1 MSSKQIRILATVLLI
16 LAGLLALLAWQVA
29 RQQAVP
35 IPTARTAPTHAVVVT
50 TRAVEAGKPLTADAL
65 AVMQLP
71 IEPAG
76 AYQDAARVVGQVP
89 VVNLGSNVPV
99 LEGQLLSGLARQ
111 IPEGDRALA
120 VSVDEAVGVGHQVQP
135 GDFVDVFVILRR
147 DNQEIAESQTRL
159 LLSRLRVLAYG
170 NGSVN
175 DSRKVQ
181 GEQMMARRDGARTA
195 VLSVPVDQVGKLAM
209 AQQAG
214 RLVLALR
221 NPSDA
226 SMPSDGMFAEPPT
239 VLQARAGVPP
249 EAERAPVDKAAAGM
263 SLAGLV
269 GQAQAGNTAPR
280 ALAPAPSRRAAA
292 QPMASLTASAPR
304 RDTPDNNN
312 GVEVIRAGKRAI
324 E

>member
-1 MSSKQIRILATVLLI
+1 MSSKQIRILAVVLLV
-16 LAGLLALLAWQVA
+16 LAGLLALMAWQVA
-29 RQQAVP
+29 RTHAVP
-35 IPTARTAPTHAVVVT
+35 IPHAKTAPTHAVVVT

-65 AVMQLP
+65 AVMELP
-71 IEPAG
+71 IEPSG

-89 VVNLGSNVPV
+89 VVNLGVNVPV

-111 IPEGDRALA
+111 IPDGDRALA
-120 VSVDEAVGVGHQVQP
+120 VAVDEVVGVGHQVQP

-147 DNQEIAESQTRL
+147 DNQEIAESQSRL
-159 LLSRLRVLAYG
+159 LLSHLRVLAYG
-170 NGSVN
+170 VGSVN

-181 GEQMMARRDGARTA
+181 GEQMMARREGAKTA
-195 VLSVPVDQVGKLAM
+195 VLSVPVEQVGKLAM

-226 SMPSDGMFAEPPT
+226 SMPSEGMFADAPA

-249 EAERAPVDKAAAGM
+249 EAQRAPMDRAAAGV
-263 SLAGLV
+263 SLNGLV
-269 GQAQAGNTAPR
+269 GGAAPR
-280 ALAPAPSRRAAA
+280 LTAAPALRAIAPAA
-292 QPMASLTASAPR
+292 PAAPVAR
-304 RDTPDNNN
+304 HESSNNDN
-312 GVEVIRAGKRAI
+312 GVEVIRAGKRAT

>member
-1 MSSKQIRILATVLLI
+1 MSSKQIRILAVVLLV
-16 LAGLLALLAWQVA
+16 LSGLLALMAWQVA
-29 RQQAVP
+29 RTQSVP
-35 IPTARTAPTHAVVVT
+35 IPHVKTVPTHAVVVT

-65 AVMQLP
+65 AVMELP

-89 VVNLGSNVPV
+89 VVNLGANVPV

-111 IPEGDRALA
+111 IADGERALA
-120 VSVDEAVGVGHQVQP
+120 VSVDEVVGVGHQVQP

-147 DNQEIAESQTRL
+147 DSQEIAESQSRL
-159 LLSRLRVLAYG
+159 LLSHLRVLAYG

-181 GEQMMARRDGARTA
+181 NEQMMARREGAKTA
-195 VLSVPVDQVGKLAM
+195 VLSVPVEQVGKLAL

-221 NPSDA
+221 NPSDT
-226 SMPSDGMFAEPPT
+226 SIPSDGMFAEPPA
-239 VLQARAGVPP
+239 VLQARAGAPS
-249 EAERAPVDKAAAGM
+249 EAGRAPMDKAVAGIG
-263 SLAGLV
+263 LEGLV
-269 GQAQAGNTAPR
+269 GSAAPR
-280 ALAPAPSRRAAA
+280 ASVPAPATRAT
-292 QPMASLTASAPR
+292 PLASAAPR
-304 RDTPDNNN
+304 HEAQDNNN